1 MVSGT
6 VSGGEFEAGDVVTL
20 TINKIKYTGTVDAAG
35 NFSIDVLG
43 SDLAADADHTID
55 ANVTSTDAAGNSSSA
70 TTTQGYGVDTA
81 LPTITVDVPENT
93 NDTTP
98 TITGTTDAPV
108 GSVVTIVVT
117 DSAGHKQTLTTT
129 VVAGGNYS
137 VDVVTPLP
145 EGGFTANATVSDPAG
160 NQGSSTDDGIVDV
173 TAPAIGM
180 TLDPNIT
187 SDDVINAAEEGNDI
201 PVSGKVSGQFNLG
214 DTVTLTVNGKD
225 FTGKLLSADGS
236 FSINVPGSDLVADAD
251 HTINASV
258 TSTDAA
264 GNSSTVTATDEYGV
278 DDTLPSITVA
288 VPENTNDTT
297 PIITG
302 KTDAPVG
309 STVTIV
315 VTDSA
320 GNEQTLTAT
329 VDKDGTYSVVVI
341 TPLPEGSYSA
351 NASVT
356 DAAGNTFNNTDS
368 GIVDVTAPVIGIKL
382 DPNITADDIINATEE
397 GKEIPVSGTVS
408 GQFNQGDTVTLTV
421 NGKDFTGTILGTDGR
436 FSINVPGSDLVA
448 DPDHTINASV
458 TSTDAAGNSSS
469 ATITEG
475 YGVDTTL
482 PTITVDVPENT
493 NDTTPTITGTTDAP

>member
-1 MVSGT
+1 
-6 VSGGEFEAGDVVTL
+6 
-20 TINKIKYTGTVDAAG
+20 
-35 NFSIDVLG
+35 
-43 SDLAADADHTID
+43 
-55 ANVTSTDAAGNSSSA
+55 
-70 TTTQGYGVDTA
+70 
-81 LPTITVDVPENT
+81 

-98 TITGTTDAPV
+98 TITGTTDAPM

-117 DSAGHKQTLTTT
+117 DSTGNKQSLTTT
-129 VVAGGNYS
+129 VNGDGSYS

-145 EGGFTANATVSDPAG
+145 EGSFTANATVSDPAG
-160 NQGSSTDDGIVDV
+160 NQGNAFDDGIVDV
-173 TAPAIGM
+173 TAPAIGI

-448 DPDHTINASV
+448 DPD
-458 TSTDAAGNSSS
+458 
-469 ATITEG
+469 
-475 YGVDTTL
+475 
-482 PTITVDVPENT
+482 
-493 NDTTPTITGTTDAP
+493 